1 VKTMTI
7 EGVKYVEAPETDACE
22 GCAFMSNRSA
32 CSEACNSAKYA
43 FGHGYCATRAVIY
56 IRAEEAPKQSD
67 AMAELLKA
75 RDAINAAIAALE
87 AAQ

>member
-1 VKTMTI
+1 MKTMYI
-7 EGVKYVEAPETDACE
+7 DGVEYTEAPETSWCD
-22 GCAFMSNRSA
+22 GCAFQNAGGASCTTATMA
-32 CSEACNSAKYA
+32 GQIA
-43 FGHGYCATRAVIY
+43 FGKDCCDRQTIY
-56 IRAEEAPKQSD
+56 IRAENAPKPGY